1 MEIKELVD
9 KIINASDL
17 YYKGEPIITDDE
29 FDGLIAQLKELDP
42 DNEILTKTGWGIK
55 LSSSKKKVKHKY
67 GFSIG
72 INDKIRPNELG
83 KFIQNK
89 GLSLTELIVSTKLDG
104 ASIFCYY
111 TNGIL
116 DIALTR
122 GDGEYGL
129 DITQYIKYLVPNK
142 INTSFTGFIRGEFI
156 LPQHMWETK
165 YKDQG
170 KSSRNFSAGKLN
182 ALDTD
187 LEIIQDHKVIC
198 YYVFDINNPSM
209 NCSEQLQFLYKNGF
223 NIVANSVI
231 NLNVTSNQDAS
242 ILLEDLQQQY
252 MPNNFQCDGLV
263 YMHGDNKR
271 FAVKWNTL
279 KVSTI
284 VKDIKWQNSRL
295 GKLKPVVIIEPVDIG
310 GATINRVTG
319 NNYQWLKD
327 HHIGIGS
334 EILITRS
341 GDVIP
346 KIEDVV
352 IEKETP
358 KLEVCPICQT
368 KLDFDGTDLL
378 CLNKNCGGFQEKILL
393 HFINTVVPTD
403 GLGEK
408 VLSKFLSYFSINSI
422 IDLITFAQT
431 NFKFKLNAF
440 CLKTSGFGNSIFTKL
455 TEMLDKLNTELRID
469 KLLIGLGLPALSDKS
484 IEKILELYDF
494 KSLINAIEN
503 NTLTV
508 FPGVN
513 YLAIQSLYDNKDY
526 ILKVINSLTKD
537 PIFILKKTRQNN
549 IIYSEEK
556 VCITGSLSVSRKA
569 FLDECS
575 EVGIQEASI
584 AKATILVTNNTE
596 TGTKKNEEAKRRG
609 IPVMSELEFR
619 SKYLE

>member
-1 MEIKELVD
+1 M
-9 KIINASDL
+9 
-17 YYKGEPIITDDE
+17 
-29 FDGLIAQLKELDP
+29 
-42 DNEILTKTGWGIK
+42 
-55 LSSSKKKVKHKY
+55 
-67 GFSIG
+67 
-72 INDKIRPNELG
+72 
-83 KFIQNK
+83 
-89 GLSLTELIVSTKLDG
+89 
-104 ASIFCYY
+104 
-111 TNGIL
+111 
-116 DIALTR
+116 
-122 GDGEYGL
+122 
-129 DITQYIKYLVPNK
+129 
-142 INTSFTGFIRGEFI
+142 
-156 LPQHMWETK
+156 
-165 YKDQG
+165 
-170 KSSRNFSAGKLN
+170 
-182 ALDTD
+182 
-187 LEIIQDHKVIC
+187 
-198 YYVFDINNPSM
+198 
-209 NCSEQLQFLYKNGF
+209 
-223 NIVANSVI
+223 
-231 NLNVTSNQDAS
+231 
-242 ILLEDLQQQY
+242 
-252 MPNNFQCDGLV
+252 
-263 YMHGDNKR
+263 
-271 FAVKWNTL
+271 
-279 KVSTI
+279 
-284 VKDIKWQNSRL
+284 
-295 GKLKPVVIIEPVDIG
+295 
-310 GATINRVTG
+310 
-319 NNYQWLKD
+319 
-327 HHIGIGS
+327 
-334 EILITRS
+334 
-341 GDVIP
+341 
-346 KIEDVV
+346 
-352 IEKETP
+352 
-358 KLEVCPICQT
+358 
-368 KLDFDGTDLL
+368 

-596 TGTKKNEEAKRRG
+596 TGTKKNEEAIRRG